1 MGQGQEYHA
10 RKMMTESMAGGKNFF
25 GNQNFCLYIHIFCI
39 QGGWVL
45 LQNVHLSLNFC
56 AEIIDILI
64 ETEHVQDSFRLWV
77 TTEVHTEFPI
87 VRNVHNIFEWFI
99 FQSFTV
105 PILLGPSATCNQ
117 VYQRATAR
125 HQSEYE
131 ANISNIYSR
140 LFGLHV
146 GYAVA
151 STALHR
157 RISTHGRAGAKKVR
171 TTRLE
176 HWLRV

>member
-1 MGQGQEYHA
+1 
-10 RKMMTESMAGGKNFF
+10 MAGGKNFF

-87 VRNVHNIFEWFI
+87 VRNVHNIFE
-99 FQSFTV
+99 
-105 PILLGPSATCNQ
+105 
-117 VYQRATAR
+117 
-125 HQSEYE
+125 
-131 ANISNIYSR
+131 
-140 LFGLHV
+140 
-146 GYAVA
+146 
-151 STALHR
+151 
-157 RISTHGRAGAKKVR
+157 
-171 TTRLE
+171 
-176 HWLRV
+176 